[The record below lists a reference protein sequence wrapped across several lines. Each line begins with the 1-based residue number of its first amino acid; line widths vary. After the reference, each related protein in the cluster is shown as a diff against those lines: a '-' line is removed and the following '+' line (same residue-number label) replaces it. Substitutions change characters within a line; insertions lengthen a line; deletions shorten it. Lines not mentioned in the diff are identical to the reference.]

1 MENSFVVNKLNSV
14 GTFKKDL
21 VQKAVVLV
29 ENPSG
34 YNSVVQV
41 AARAVVQDEE
51 EELVVFPVNDLVEG
65 DDIRVVGD
73 DLVGHDFASLASTFD
88 RARICLK
95 EDLNGVDL
103 LVGSPLFD
111 RTIDDSQTAAANA
124 VDETKAA
131 LVLHRSCRRYR
142 DLK

>member
-1 MENSFVVNKLNSV
+1 MENSFVVNKLN
-14 GTFKKDL
+14 GIENLKKEL
-21 VQKAVVLV
+21 LQKAVVLV

-65 DDIRVVGD
+65 DDIRMVGD

-88 RARICLK
+88 RAGICLK
-95 EDLNGVDL
+95 ENLNGVDL
-103 LVGSPLFD
+103 LVGSPLFN
-111 RTIDDSQTAAANA
+111 RTIDDSQTATANA

-131 LVLHRSCRRYR
+131 LVLRRSCRG
-142 DLK
+142 